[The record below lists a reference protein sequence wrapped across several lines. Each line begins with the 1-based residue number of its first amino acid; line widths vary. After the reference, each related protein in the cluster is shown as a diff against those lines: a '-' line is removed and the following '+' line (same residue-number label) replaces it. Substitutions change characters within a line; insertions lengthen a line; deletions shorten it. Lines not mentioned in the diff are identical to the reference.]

1 MGVLC
6 VYTGRPFNEGGPMET
21 ETVEKED
28 ISYSAMRHAQL
39 NRDFE
44 EDMSFAKNILD
55 DTDHLRKHIDRLTRY
70 IDDVRRGSN

>member
-1 MGVLC
+1 
-6 VYTGRPFNEGGPMET
+6 MET